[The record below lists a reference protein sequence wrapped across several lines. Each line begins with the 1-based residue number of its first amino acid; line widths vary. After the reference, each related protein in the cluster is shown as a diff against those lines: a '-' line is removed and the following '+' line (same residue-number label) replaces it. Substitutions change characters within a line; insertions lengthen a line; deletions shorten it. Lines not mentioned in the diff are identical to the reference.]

1 MQLEHQARWDACTG
15 SRESKTLMIYF
26 LPSRANGPLAMSRLR
41 HKAAVGLLT
50 GHTNLRALG
59 LGEQQDC
66 RLCGDDKEDGIHIVC
81 HCLILMCKR

>member
-41 HKAAVGLLT
+41 PRAAVGLLT
-50 GHTNLRALG
+50 GHTNLRALMYKLG

-66 RLCGDDKEDGIHIVC
+66 RLCGDDK
-81 HCLILMCKR
+81 